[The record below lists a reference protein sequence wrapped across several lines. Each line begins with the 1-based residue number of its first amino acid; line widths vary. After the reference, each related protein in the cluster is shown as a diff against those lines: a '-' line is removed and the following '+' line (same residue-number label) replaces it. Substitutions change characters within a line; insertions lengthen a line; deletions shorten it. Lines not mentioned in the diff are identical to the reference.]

1 MKNGYK
7 WLLLLLLSSAF
18 FFHQADRALFGLL
31 TIPIQDELK
40 LSDVQ
45 IGWINTVLSWTLA
58 GMAFVAGP
66 VGDRFSRKWV
76 ITLSLIAWSFM
87 TFMMGFVGDWRIC
100 GFLIPAF
107 FVVMFFRSIATG
119 VGESFYGPCYPPLI
133 AAYHK
138 ATRSIALSIHQG
150 ALYVGL
156 MTSGVLTAWALGVL
170 GSWRHV
176 FMVFGGAGFA
186 LGVGFI
192 WLLKDTG
199 RETKDGPAAA
209 RPSPWAGFVYFFK
222 CPSAWCAMAGFIAIV
237 FVNNAYLFWAPKF
250 MAQKFGVSVGAAG
263 TQTMLYHHLFAF
275 VAIIAG
281 GILTDRFVKRMP
293 RFRLGFQILSML
305 AGAPCLVLVGFSSSV
320 AAMVAMT
327 GFIAIVFV
335 NNAYLFWAP
344 KFMAEKF
351 GVSVGEAGAQTMFY
365 HHLLAFIAILAGG
378 VITDRFVK
386 RWPRFRLGFQIL
398 ALLAGAPCLVM
409 TGFAPTAVGMV
420 AMAALYGVFR
430 GFFEVNTH
438 ASLFDVIAPAYRS
451 TAVGIFTVF
460 AFFFGGLSGV
470 LMGALSQKYGV
481 HGFEIGFSVMGATYV
496 IAALLMMI
504 SFFVTFKK
512 DRIAE

>member
-1 MKNGYK
+1 MSDSKYK
-7 WLLLLLLSSAF
+7 WLLLGLLSCTF

-31 TIPIQDELK
+31 TIPIQDELH
-40 LSDVQ
+40 LTDVQ

-58 GMAFVAGP
+58 GMAFIAGP
-66 VGDRFSRKWV
+66 IGDRFSRKWL
-76 ITLSLIAWSFM
+76 ITCSLIAWSLM

-100 GFLIPAF
+100 GVLLPAF

-138 ATRSIALSIHQG
+138 TTRSLALSIHQG
-150 ALYVGL
+150 SLYFGL
-156 MTSGVLTAWALGVL
+156 MASGVITAWALGVL
-170 GSWRHV
+170 GTWRHV
-176 FMVFGGAGFA
+176 FMLFGAAGFL
-186 LGVGFI
+186 LGVSFI

-199 RETKDGPAAA
+199 EAASRRFGEKEVSSSSKRRDA
-209 RPSPWAGFVYFFK
+209 ASPLAGFAVFFK
-222 CPSAWCAMAGFIAIV
+222 CPSAWCAMSGFV
-237 FVNNAYLFWAPKF
+237 
-250 MAQKFGVSVGAAG
+250 
-263 TQTMLYHHLFAF
+263 
-275 VAIIAG
+275 
-281 GILTDRFVKRMP
+281 
-293 RFRLGFQILSML
+293 
-305 AGAPCLVLVGFSSSV
+305 
-320 AAMVAMT
+320 
-327 GFIAIVFV
+327 AIVFV

-351 GVSVGEAGAQTMFY
+351 GVSVGTAGAQTMFY

-420 AMAALYGVFR
+420 VMAALYGVFR

-481 HGFEIGFSVMGATYV
+481 RGFEIGFSVMGASYV
-496 IAALLMMI
+496 VGALLMMI
-504 SFFVTFKK
+504 SFFFTFKR